1 MFRVADRPA
10 THARSKLHK
19 FNPNRR
25 GERPRFIATLP
36 IGHELR
42 GSFSWSPQN
51 PPLDVGRLVGLPI
64 LAILLSQPFYWR
76 RERSRV

>member
-10 THARSKLHK
+10 AHAGSKLHK

-36 IGHELR
+36 IDHELR
-42 GSFSWSPQN
+42 AASRLPQK
-51 PPLDVGRLVGLPI
+51 PPLDVGRLVGLSI
-64 LAILLSQPFYWR
+64 LAILLSQPFHWR
-76 RERSRV
+76 HQRSRF